1 MGLLNQETN
10 GSDQPS
16 HHHPL
21 MDQHKERGVRL
32 TSAVESEEGGGGV
45 RGGVMSSTALGI

>member
-1 MGLLNQETN
+1 MELLNQETN

-21 MDQHKERGVRL
+21 MDQHTERGVRL
-32 TSAVESEEGGGGV
+32 ASAVESEEWGGGV
-45 RGGVMSSTALGI
+45 RAGVMSSIALGI